1 MTRARITARPAE
13 VAGPTKR
20 RAKMTRDRTH
30 AATGRGI
37 APQRLDTRGA
47 GSPSAFAAFIESASH
62 ELLASTWWFD
72 PTPDQA
78 EGPVVVRVSGHRQ
91 GAGTKTRTRDHFVHD
106 ERIDH
111 VLLDAGPVSV
121 TARIRDINPGAWLV
135 SARLLGTDQRDRG
148 RHDPSGRSTAALPL
162 HAGSWSWRSW
172 ALRDSEPHLVTTCV
186 APLARIPA
194 IIPGVWAAL
203 VTLGVIA
210 ALAIQQAILV
220 RLGLQFPQ
228 ALLISLV
235 AIAAGVVGAK
245 IRFMAVHRSEGRFEG
260 WSIQGFL
267 AAIAIAA
274 PVMLASASVPIGPCV
289 DSSAPGLF
297 VGLAIGRI
305 GCFFAGCCA
314 GRPTRAA
321 WGMWSSDQRVGMRRI
336 PTQLLESALAL
347 GIALL
352 ALVAV
357 LGYRPLIGGIFVAA
371 LALYTLARQGILRLR
386 AERPEST
393 RGGALIALT
402 SAVVLI
408 GDVILLALQG

>member
-1 MTRARITARPAE
+1 MTQARAPA
-13 VAGPTKR
+13 VR
-20 RAKMTRDRTH
+20 S
-30 AATGRGI
+30 
-37 APQRLDTRGA
+37 A
-47 GSPSAFAAFIESASH
+47 GSTGALATFIESASR

-72 PTPDQA
+72 PAPDQA
-78 EGPVVVRVSGHRQ
+78 AGPVVVRVWGHRQ
-91 GAGTKTRTRDHFVHD
+91 GAGTRARSGDQFIHD

-111 VLLDAGPVSV
+111 VLPDAGPVSV
-121 TARIRDINPGAWLV
+121 TARIRDINSGRWLV
-135 SARLLGTDQRDRG
+135 AAKILGSDQRDHG
-148 RHDPSGRSTAALPL
+148 RRDRSGGARPALLL

-172 ALRDSEPHLVTTCV
+172 SLRESKPHPVTTCV

-194 IIPGVWAAL
+194 IIPGVWAAM

-210 ALAIQQAILV
+210 ALVIHQAVLV
-220 RLGLQFPQ
+220 RLDLQFPQ
-228 ALLISLV
+228 ALMISV
-235 AIAAGVVGAK
+235 IAIGAGVVGAK
-245 IRFMAVHRSEGRFEG
+245 LRFMAVHRSEGRFEG

-274 PVMLASASVPIGPCV
+274 PLMLAVANVPIGTFL
-289 DSSAPGLF
+289 DSSATGLF

-314 GRPTRAA
+314 GRPTSAA
-321 WGMWSSDQRVGMRRI
+321 WGLWSSDQRVGMRRI

-347 GIALL
+347 GIAFMS
-352 ALVAV
+352 LVAV

-386 AERPEST
+386 AERPESV
-393 RGGALIALT
+393 RGGTLISLT

-408 GDVILLALQG
+408 ADVVLLALQS